1 MTVFFIAFV
10 AVLVLLCAAVPGF
23 LLVKCGKVS
32 DHFASD
38 LSKLLLYVGMP
49 CLSVYTFAS
58 TDFSLEKLR
67 DIGIFA
73 LLTFVMLA
81 LMLGGA
87 YLILRKRLEAPLNRI
102 MIIATTFAN
111 CSFFG
116 IPIIEALLPDIA
128 ADIVIYTTVFAVVMN
143 ITGWTIGVAIISGD
157 ARFVSF
163 KKAVL
168 NPAALGLL
176 VALPIFIFE
185 IPIQADFLS
194 MITISARM
202 TSPLSMIIMGMRL
215 ATMDMRSIFLNAK
228 IYLTVGV
235 KQLLMPALAGL
246 LLFALPISLEV
257 KQTFFIMCA
266 CPVASV
272 VLNYSE
278 MVGAAQK
285 EAAGAL
291 LLGTMLSI
299 LTLPL
304 MMLLLPL
311 L

>member
-1 MTVFFIAFV
+1 MTVFSIAFI

-32 DHFASD
+32 EGFASD
-38 LSKLLLYVGMP
+38 LSKLLLYIGMP
-49 CLSVYTFAS
+49 CLSIYTFATTEYS
-58 TDFSLEKLR
+58 IEKLR
-67 DIGIFA
+67 DLGIFA
-73 LLTFVMLA
+73 CLTFVMLGV
-81 LMLGGA
+81 MLGGA
-87 YLILRKRLEAPLNRI
+87 YLLLRKKLEKPLCRI
-102 MIIATTFAN
+102 MVIATSFAN

-116 IPIIEALLPDIA
+116 IPIVEALLPDIA

-143 ITGWTIGVAIISGD
+143 IVGWTLGVAIISGD
-157 ARFVSF
+157 ARFVSL
-163 KKAVL
+163 KKAIL
-168 NPAALGLL
+168 NPAALGLF
-176 VALPIFIFE
+176 VALPIFIFQ
-185 IPIQADFLS
+185 IPIQADFLN

-215 ATMDMRSIFLNAK
+215 ATMDIKATVLNYR
-228 IYLTVGV
+228 IYLTVFA
-235 KQLLMPALAGL
+235 KQILMPALA
-246 LLFALPISLEV
+246 FALIVFLPVSLEI
-257 KQTFFIMCA
+257 KQTFFIMCS
-266 CPVASV
+266 CPIASV

-278 MVGAAQK
+278 MIGEAQK

-291 LLGTMLSI
+291 LLGTMASI